1 MITQEDINLILVE
14 NKQRILVTKH
24 DTAVFIVDIPKA
36 SKLIS
41 ELIKKKKS
49 CTH

>member
-1 MITQEDINLILVE
+1 MITQEDISKIMVE
-14 NKQRILVTKH
+14 NKQRIPVTKH

-36 SKLIS
+36 SKLIL

-49 CTH
+49 